1 MATELN
7 QMIREALE
15 LSDEDRAFLAGL
27 LIKSLESEADSEADI
42 EEAWLVE
49 AERRWNEIEA
59 GKVSTVPWNEV
70 RAKLLKQ

>member
-15 LSDEDRAFLAGL
+15 LSDEDRAFLARL
-27 LIKSLESEADSEADI
+27 LIKSLESEADSETDI

-59 GKVSTVPWNEV
+59 GKVLTVPWDEV
-70 RAKLLKQ
+70 RAKLMKQ